1 MEGNAVNDD
10 PIILVHAYLD
20 GELTD
25 AERAALGD
33 WLRADE
39 ANVDRFV
46 AECRIHSELCD
57 KLCGAGRGTGGEG
70 FGDLEVWRFGDL
82 EIGAAVEPPHHLEGD
97 TPPSSFILHPS
108 SLSSLPSPLSPPF
121 VGGPV
126 FSYLVAAV
134 LLGVMLLG
142 AWAYKISHHQELAQS
157 SPEQRS
163 APRAPEMHFVGR
175 ITRTV
180 DCRWSDSRTA
190 AFPGASVPLGRKY
203 ALASGL
209 LEISYDSGAKV
220 ILQGPCT
227 YEVENANG
235 GFLGLG
241 KLTARIGK
249 SAKPQAANPEPRPP
263 NPESRKSPSSFIP
276 HPSSLFSVRTP
287 TAIVTDL
294 GTEFGV
300 EVDSAGGCLT
310 HVFQGKVILRSAGT
324 KGSGPPLELGAAESA
339 RMDAGSEKFVVVP
352 RGAAAPDTFVRR
364 IAHRGP
370 IRVFSTGRGLIHGE
384 DDPHWYIIAG
394 VNDPNF
400 KPHAAVVTAV
410 ASKFF
415 RRNIPR
421 QSQWISTDDWLP
433 LLPEG
438 TVYTFR
444 TTFEINGEPPPG
456 LELRGAFAADN
467 HVAAIRLNV
476 RPATVPEHGDRPP
489 FKDLHPFSI
498 ADGFVEGTNV
508 LEFDVR
514 NQQSGMTLRPSRMVL
529 LVELEAVVNPR
540 RDTNKNTLKP
550 KQTEHKQP
558 ADGGKENAR

>member
-1 MEGNAVNDD
+1 MEGNAVNHD
-10 PIILVHAYLD
+10 PITLVHAYLD

-25 AERAALGD
+25 AERDALGD
-33 WLRADE
+33 WLRTDE

-57 KLCGAGRGTGGEG
+57 KLWDAGRG
-70 FGDLEVWRFGDL
+70 DLGITISDL
-82 EIGAAVEPPHHLEGD
+82 APVAEAAG
-97 TPPSSFILHPS
+97 TPPLAFTVPPALSSFN
-108 SLSSLPSPLSPPF
+108 SPLSSSF

-134 LLGVMLLG
+134 ILGVMLLG
-142 AWAYKISHHQELAQS
+142 AWAYKISHHQELVQS

-163 APRAPEMHFVGR
+163 APQAPEMQFVGR

-180 DCRWSDSRTA
+180 DCRWSDSRTV
-190 AFPGASVPLGRKY
+190 AFPGSSVPLGRKY
-203 ALASGL
+203 ALSSGL
-209 LEISYDSGAKV
+209 LEISYNSGARV

-227 YEVENANG
+227 YEVENASG
-235 GFLGLG
+235 GFLSLG
-241 KLTARIGK
+241 KLTAQVKKSEEGRGKGEIGGLAA
-249 SAKPQAANPEPRPP
+249 SAASGRTQAANPEPRTP
-263 NPESRKSPSSFIP
+263 NPEP
-276 HPSSLFSVRTP
+276 LFAVRTP

-300 EVDSAGGCLT
+300 EVDSSGGCLT
-310 HVFQGKVILRSAGT
+310 HVFQGKVILRSAGA
-324 KGSGPPLELGAAESA
+324 KGSGRPLELGADESA
-339 RMDAGSEKFVVVP
+339 RMDAGSDKFVVVP

-370 IRVFSTGRGLIHGE
+370 VRVFSTGRGLIHGE
-384 DDPHWYIIAG
+384 DDPHWYITAG

-400 KPHAAVVTAV
+400 KPRAAVVTAV
-410 ASKFF
+410 SPKFF

-467 HVAAIRLNV
+467 HVAAIRLNG

-489 FKDLHPFSI
+489 FHDLHPFSI

-508 LEFDVR
+508 LEFDVA
-514 NQQSGMTLRPSRMVL
+514 NGQSGMTLRPSRMVL
-529 LVELEAVVNPR
+529 LVELEAVVNPP

-550 KQTEHKQP
+550 KQPDPKQP